1 METKE
6 REKKI
11 YRVTL
16 MGSVVNVI
24 LLVFKFIAGI
34 LGGSAAMI
42 ADAVHSLSDF
52 LTDIVVIAFVR
63 ISSKPE
69 DEDHDYGHGKYE
81 TLATSIIG
89 LALLMVGLY
98 IFYNGARQIWDV
110 MHGAEIEQPGLV
122 ALIAAIV
129 SILLK
134 EWTYRFTVSVGKKVE
149 SQAVIANA
157 WHHRSDALSSIG
169 TAIGIGGAI
178 LLGKGWAVLDPVAAL
193 VVSVFIVKTALGLL
207 STSSGELL
215 EKSLPKE
222 VEKKIVDIVESEPEV
237 SEVHH
242 LCTRR
247 IGSNI
252 AIEMHI
258 RMPGEISLKDS
269 HTRASNIER
278 KLRQH
283 FGEHTHINLH
293 VNLNHKVFHF
303 VAHAENV
310 DNKFPGV
317 PHSSKESQ
325 E

>member
-6 REKKI
+6 RERKI

-16 MGSVVNVI
+16 MGSVVNVV

-52 LTDIVVIAFVR
+52 LTDIVVVAFVK

-89 LALLMVGLY
+89 LALLCVGFY
-98 IFYNGARQIWDV
+98 IFYNGCQEIWNFIK
-110 MHGAEIEQPGLV
+110 GEPLEQPGMVALV
-122 ALIAAIV
+122 AALV
-129 SILLK
+129 SIALK
-134 EWTYRFTVSVGKKVE
+134 EWTYRFTKRVGDEVN
-149 SQAVIANA
+149 SQAVVANA

-178 LLGKGWAVLDPVAAL
+178 LLGSKWTVLDPVAAV
-193 VVSVFIVKTALGLL
+193 VVSIFIVRTALGLID
-207 STSSGELL
+207 SASGELL
-215 EKSLPKE
+215 EKSLPAD
-222 VEKKIVDIVESEPEV
+222 VEKRIVEIAESEPEV
-237 SEVHH
+237 SSIHH

-252 AIEMHI
+252 AIEMHL
-258 RMPGEISLKDS
+258 RMPGGISLDES
-269 HTRASNIER
+269 HRRATNIEH
-278 KLRQH
+278 KLRQT
-283 FGEHTHINLH
+283 FGDRTHINIH
-293 VNLNHKVFHF
+293 VEPL
-303 VAHAENV
+303 
-310 DNKFPGV
+310 
-317 PHSSKESQ
+317 KEQ
-325 E
+325 MNI

>member
-1 METKE
+1 METKKRE
-6 REKKI
+6 RKI

-134 EWTYRFTVSVGKKVE
+134 EWTYRFTVNVGKKVE

-178 LLGKGWAVLDPVAAL
+178 LLGKGWAVLDPIAAL

-247 IGSNI
+247 IGNNI

-293 VNLNHKVFHF
+293 VEPLK
-303 VAHAENV
+303 A
-310 DNKFPGV
+310 
-317 PHSSKESQ
+317 
-325 E
+325 

>member
-6 REKKI
+6 REKRI

-207 STSSGELL
+207 TTSSGELL

-269 HTRASNIER
+269 HTRASDIER

-293 VNLNHKVFHF
+293 VEPLK
-303 VAHAENV
+303 
-310 DNKFPGV
+310 D
-317 PHSSKESQ
+317 
-325 E
+325 

>member
-52 LTDIVVIAFVR
+52 LTDIIVIAFVR

-207 STSSGELL
+207 TTSSGELL

-269 HTRASNIER
+269 HTRASDIER

-293 VNLNHKVFHF
+293 VEPLNPKKKREHTK
-303 VAHAENV
+303 
-310 DNKFPGV
+310 
-317 PHSSKESQ
+317 
-325 E
+325 

>member
-1 METKE
+1 METKK
-6 REKKI
+6 RENKI

-178 LLGKGWAVLDPVAAL
+178 LLGKGWAVLDPIAAL

-247 IGSNI
+247 IGNNI

-293 VNLNHKVFHF
+293 VEPLK
-303 VAHAENV
+303 A
-310 DNKFPGV
+310 
-317 PHSSKESQ
+317 
-325 E
+325 

>member
-52 LTDIVVIAFVR
+52 LTDIIIIAFVR

-269 HTRASNIER
+269 HTRASDIER

-293 VNLNHKVFHF
+293 VEPLNPKKKREHTK
-303 VAHAENV
+303 
-310 DNKFPGV
+310 
-317 PHSSKESQ
+317 
-325 E
+325 

>member
-6 REKKI
+6 REKRI

-52 LTDIVVIAFVR
+52 LTDIIVIAFVR

-122 ALIAAIV
+122 ALIAAII

-222 VEKKIVDIVESEPEV
+222 VEKEIVDIVESEPEV

-247 IGSNI
+247 IGNNI

-293 VNLNHKVFHF
+293 VEPLK
-303 VAHAENV
+303 
-310 DNKFPGV
+310 D
-317 PHSSKESQ
+317 
-325 E
+325 

>member
-52 LTDIVVIAFVR
+52 LTDIIVIAFVR

-89 LALLMVGLY
+89 LALLMVGLF

-122 ALIAAIV
+122 AMIAAIV

-247 IGSNI
+247 IGNNI
-252 AIEMHI
+252 AIEMHL
-258 RMPGEISLKDS
+258 RMPGDISLKES

-293 VNLNHKVFHF
+293 VEPLKTDYKKGNIQNSV
-303 VAHAENV
+303 
-310 DNKFPGV
+310 
-317 PHSSKESQ
+317 HSQSSTYL
-325 E
+325 

>member
-1 METKE
+1 
-6 REKKI
+6 
-11 YRVTL
+11 

-178 LLGKGWAVLDPVAAL
+178 LLGKGWAVLDPIAAL

-247 IGSNI
+247 IGNNI

-293 VNLNHKVFHF
+293 VEPLK
-303 VAHAENV
+303 A
-310 DNKFPGV
+310 
-317 PHSSKESQ
+317 
-325 E
+325 

>member
-1 METKE
+1 MRTFAYVILVIIRYKIMETKE
-6 REKKI
+6 REKRI

-52 LTDIVVIAFVR
+52 LTDIIIIAFVR

-247 IGSNI
+247 IGNNI

-269 HTRASNIER
+269 HTRASDIER
-278 KLRQH
+278 MLRQH

-293 VNLNHKVFHF
+293 VEPLNPKQKREHTK
-303 VAHAENV
+303 
-310 DNKFPGV
+310 
-317 PHSSKESQ
+317 
-325 E
+325 

>member
-1 METKE
+1 
-6 REKKI
+6 
-11 YRVTL
+11 

-178 LLGKGWAVLDPVAAL
+178 LLGKGWAVLDPIAAL

-247 IGSNI
+247 IGNNI

-258 RMPGEISLKDS
+258 RMPGDISLKDS

-293 VNLNHKVFHF
+293 VEPLK
-303 VAHAENV
+303 A
-310 DNKFPGV
+310 
-317 PHSSKESQ
+317 
-325 E
+325 

>member
-6 REKKI
+6 REKRI

-207 STSSGELL
+207 TTSSGELL

-247 IGSNI
+247 IGNNI

-269 HTRASNIER
+269 HTRASDIER

-293 VNLNHKVFHF
+293 VEPLK
-303 VAHAENV
+303 
-310 DNKFPGV
+310 D
-317 PHSSKESQ
+317 
-325 E
+325 

>member
-52 LTDIVVIAFVR
+52 LTDIIVIAFVR

-110 MHGAEIEQPGLV
+110 MHGVEIEQPGLV

-269 HTRASNIER
+269 HTRASDIER

-293 VNLNHKVFHF
+293 VEPLK
-303 VAHAENV
+303 
-310 DNKFPGV
+310 D
-317 PHSSKESQ
+317 
-325 E
+325 

>member
-1 METKE
+1 METKK

-52 LTDIVVIAFVR
+52 LTDIIVIAFVR

-149 SQAVIANA
+149 SPAVIANA

-222 VEKKIVDIVESEPEV
+222 VEKEIVDIVESEPEV

-247 IGSNI
+247 IGNNI

-293 VNLNHKVFHF
+293 VEPLK
-303 VAHAENV
+303 
-310 DNKFPGV
+310 D
-317 PHSSKESQ
+317 
-325 E
+325 

>member
-6 REKKI
+6 REEKI

-269 HTRASNIER
+269 HTRASDIER

-293 VNLNHKVFHF
+293 VEPLK
-303 VAHAENV
+303 
-310 DNKFPGV
+310 D
-317 PHSSKESQ
+317 
-325 E
+325 

>member
-247 IGSNI
+247 IGNNI

-293 VNLNHKVFHF
+293 VEPLK
-303 VAHAENV
+303 A
-310 DNKFPGV
+310 
-317 PHSSKESQ
+317 
-325 E
+325 

>member
-52 LTDIVVIAFVR
+52 LTDIIVIAFVR

-293 VNLNHKVFHF
+293 VEPLK
-303 VAHAENV
+303 
-310 DNKFPGV
+310 D
-317 PHSSKESQ
+317 
-325 E
+325 